1 MKKIVLFFYRP
12 VVAAAILFSIVLT
25 SMDRAAVGAS
35 GELETATIAWM
46 QKNQSGSELFYSQ
59 FADNRWQR
67 PTQLT
72 QTGDTNFLPAVEMNG
87 KNETFIVWSSTQG
100 SGFQL
105 NFAIIKNGK
114 VSKGPAEILTG
125 FSSNLGPSLAY
136 DRKRSKMLLVWAG
149 SNGEADDIFLSE
161 YSNNSWSAPS
171 RIHSENEVSD
181 YLPKII
187 VDPNGSIKVEWQATL
202 TEEGPREF
210 STILHSG
217 TVNKTAPGHLEK
229 LHRLDR
235 KAAIENCV
243 TRLPDGIEDLNDS
256 SIAFKC
262 AGKTPE
268 QVKYLGSY
276 MGKVTN

>member
-1 MKKIVLFFYRP
+1 MKKKGPFFYRP
-12 VVAAAILFSIVLT
+12 VVAAVIFFSIAST
-25 SMDRAAVGAS
+25 GMNQAIARASEG
-35 GELETATIAWM
+35 LETATIAWV
-46 QKNQSGSELFYSQ
+46 QKKQTASELYYCQ
-59 FADNRWQR
+59 YEDGRWQR
-67 PTQLT
+67 PKQLT
-72 QTGDTNFLPAVEMNG
+72 QTGATNFLPTVEMNG

-100 SGFQL
+100 IGFQL

-114 VSKGPAEILTG
+114 VSKGPAEMLTG

-171 RIHSENEVSD
+171 RIHPENEVSD
-181 YLPKII
+181 YLPNII

-202 TEEGPREF
+202 AEEGPHEF
-210 STILHSG
+210 STVLYSG

-229 LHRLDR
+229 LHRLER

-243 TRLPDGIEDLNDS
+243 TRLPDGIDLDDS

-262 AGKTPE
+262 KGNTPK

-276 MGKVTN
+276 MRKVTN